1 MHPARHHGYP
11 DGGHPDENSGLK
23 PDAQLSAHVATGFG
37 ESPLPAFLSTP
48 PTSGGVVVSPTPNR
62 NEGGPADPVE
72 YPASGTRRHGSLNE
86 NNFQEQ
92 DIQMGKRSARFKRP
106 SRDGKDEFKLH
117 AIPGGWDPI
126 EDRRDQSFIRNVKP
140 RSDGQQLLMEAID
153 SQALTLALGPA
164 GTGKTYLAIAAAV
177 KALDEGRIDRIV
189 LSRPAI
195 EAGEALGYLPGTM
208 EEKMSPYLR
217 PLYDALADRLGGKR
231 LRQYMSDGTIEIAP
245 IAYMRGRTLNNAFVV
260 IDEAQNCTYGQIKM
274 LLTRLGWH
282 STMVITGDPDQTD
295 LLPGLSGLTDIAARL
310 ESLSDI
316 AVVRLSKVDVV
327 RHPLVA
333 CMLAAL

>member
-1 MHPARHHGYP
+1 MQTARQPDYDQDASGVDPATDRPACH
-11 DGGHPDENSGLK
+11 
-23 PDAQLSAHVATGFG
+23 GFG
-37 ESPLPAFLSTP
+37 EYAPPEFLATP
-48 PTSGGVVVSPTPNR
+48 PAAGGVFVSPNPQK
-62 NEGGPADPVE
+62 GGSD
-72 YPASGTRRHGSLNE
+72 YPSSGTRRHGASRE
-86 NNFQEQ
+86 FTFQEQ
-92 DIQMGKRSARFKRP
+92 DIQMGKRSARTKKQF
-106 SRDGKDEFKLH
+106 RDSNSDGFQLH

-126 EDRRDQSFIRNVKP
+126 EERRDQSFIRHVKP
-140 RSDGQQLLMEAID
+140 RSEGQQQLMDAIE

-164 GTGKTYLAIAAAV
+164 GTGKTYLAINAAV
-177 KALDEGRIDRIV
+177 KALEEHRIDRIV

-231 LRQYMSDGTIEIAP
+231 LRQFLTEGTIEIAP

-282 STMVITGDPDQTD
+282 STMVITGDPDQSD
-295 LLPGLSGLTDIAARL
+295 LLPGVSG
-310 ESLSDI
+310 LSDI
-316 AVVRLSKVDVV
+316 ATRLEQVNDIAIVRLSKQDVV